1 MSLPIL
7 YLPSGHPLHSLPEP
21 LRQKL
26 AAAQRNL
33 IHLEFPSAGAICA
46 RVFEELHIRVTAP
59 SYLNDSTVSEV
70 VDLPFLQLS
79 KLMFDILIGAGIPEA
94 SVDTL
99 SKAVAQRIQLLRAFP
114 DPDQTLQ
121 AVEDKILSVVDSLP
135 KSASDIE
142 RGKNP
147 GDVLDPYILAASQHL
162 LFAGDFGATVS
173 AAVSHKALMM
183 IEGLIGH
190 LHEDVLGEMRG
201 NIRAPEPRGEN
212 QEKISLESNPFPGAD
227 LVQPPWSEA
236 VPIRFHQIKNKTG
249 SAKGGDGKRLGDQL
263 MRLKETYGGDIFY
276 DALIG
281 NTLRGHRSRAGVEA
295 AAPSVVV
302 LVGEAAFEEL
312 TASRQG
318 PQLLL
323 RVYQAAFQEVAR
335 KSGYNLEEI
344 ATAILETFRIR
355 AAELGEG
362 FLESVLRV
370 ATAGPKGEQ
379 DSRHS
384 GRRNSDSDSVV
395 REEPSSAASWLFSAP
410 KPGNSVSYRVPKKR
424 KS

>member
-1 MSLPIL
+1 MSTPIL
-7 YLPSGHPLHSLPEP
+7 YLPTDHPFHKLREP

-33 IHLEFPSAGAICA
+33 IHLEFPTASAICT
-46 RVFEELHIRVTAP
+46 RVFEDLHISLTPPISLADKPVAE
-59 SYLNDSTVSEV
+59 L
-70 VDLPFLQLS
+70 VDLTYLQLS
-79 KLMFDILIGAGIPEA
+79 KLMFEILQGAGVPEA
-94 SVDTL
+94 SVDSL
-99 SKAVAQRIQLLRAFP
+99 SKTIAQRIQLLRAFP
-114 DPDQTLQ
+114 DPDKTLETIE
-121 AVEDKILSVVDSLP
+121 AKIFSVVASLP
-135 KSASDIE
+135 KTATDIE

-162 LFAGDFGATVS
+162 LFGGDFGPTVG

-212 QEKISLESNPFPGAD
+212 QEQISLETNPFPGAD
-227 LVQPPWSEA
+227 LVQPPWSA
-236 VPIRFHQIKNKTG
+236 TIPLKFHQIKNKTG

-263 MRLKETYGGDIFY
+263 MRLKDTYGGEIFY
-276 DALIG
+276 NALIG
-281 NTLRGHRSRAGVEA
+281 NTLRGHRSRAGVEG

-312 TASRQG
+312 TDSRQG

-335 KSGYNLEEI
+335 KSGYNVEQI
-344 ATAILETFRIR
+344 AASILEAFRSR
-355 AAELGEG
+355 ADELGEG

-370 ATAGPKGEQ
+370 ATSGPKSEQ

-384 GRRNSDSDSVV
+384 GRRNLDTGSVA
-395 REEPSSAASWLFSAP
+395 REEPTTPGAWLFPATSSV
-410 KPGNSVSYRVPKKR
+410 GRVSYRETKK
-424 KS
+424 KK

>member
-1 MSLPIL
+1 MSDPIL
-7 YLPSGHPLHSLPEP
+7 YLPPEHSLHGLPESLHS
-21 LRQKL
+21 QF

-33 IHLEFPSAGAICA
+33 IHLEFPTAGAICA
-46 RVFEELHIRVTAP
+46 RVFDDLRISVNCPADLADKPVGEL
-59 SYLNDSTVSEV
+59 
-70 VDLPFLQLS
+70 VDLPYRKLSQLMLGILQRAGVPEPSVDSLS
-79 KLMFDILIGAGIPEA
+79 KTI
-94 SVDTL
+94 
-99 SKAVAQRIQLLRAFP
+99 AQRFQLLRAFP
-114 DPDQTLQ
+114 NPDRTLE
-121 AVEDKILSVVDSLP
+121 AIEAKILTVVDSLP
-135 KSASDIE
+135 KTAADIE

-162 LFAGDFGATVS
+162 LFAGDFGPTVG

-212 QEKISLESNPFPGAD
+212 QEQISLAMNPFPGAD
-227 LVQPPWSEA
+227 LVQPPWSTQI
-236 VPIRFHQIKNKTG
+236 PLRFHQIKNKTG
-249 SAKGGDGKRLGDQL
+249 SAKGGNGKRLGDQL
-263 MRLKETYGGDIFY
+263 QRLKDTYGGEIFY

-323 RVYQAAFQEVAR
+323 RVYQSAFQEVAR
-335 KSGYNLEEI
+335 KSGYSVELI
-344 ATAILETFRIR
+344 SATILEAFRAR
-355 AAELGEG
+355 ADQLGEG

-370 ATAGPKGEQ
+370 ATAGPSSAQ
-379 DSRHS
+379 DSRKAH
-384 GRRNSDSDSVV
+384 RPDEDSTSVV
-395 REEPSSAASWLFSAP
+395 SEDKGGSKEWLFTNPSARTP
-410 KPGNSVSYRVPKKR
+410 VRYGKPR
-424 KS
+424 KAK

>member
-1 MSLPIL
+1 MSDPIL
-7 YLPSGHPLHSLPEP
+7 HLPPEHPLHGLPEP
-21 LRQKL
+21 LHSQF

-33 IHLEFPSAGAICA
+33 IQLEFPTAGAICA
-46 RVFEELHIRVTAP
+46 RVFDDLRISVKSPKDLADKHVGEL
-59 SYLNDSTVSEV
+59 L
-70 VDLPFLQLS
+70 DLPYRKLCQLMLGLLQRAGVPEPSVDSLS
-79 KLMFDILIGAGIPEA
+79 KTI
-94 SVDTL
+94 
-99 SKAVAQRIQLLRAFP
+99 AQRFQLLRAFP
-114 DPDQTLQ
+114 NPDRTLETIE
-121 AVEDKILSVVDSLP
+121 AKILAVVDSLP
-135 KSASDIE
+135 KTAADIE

-162 LFAGDFGATVS
+162 LFAGDFGATVG

-212 QEKISLESNPFPGAD
+212 QEQISLGMNPFPGAD
-227 LVQPPWSEA
+227 LVQPPWSA
-236 VPIRFHQIKNKTG
+236 KIPLRFHQIKNKTG

-263 MRLKETYGGDIFY
+263 QRLKDTYGGEIFY

-323 RVYQAAFQEVAR
+323 RVYQSAFQEVAR
-335 KSGYNLEEI
+335 KSGYSVELI
-344 ATAILETFRIR
+344 SATILEAFRAR
-355 AAELGEG
+355 ADQLGEG

-370 ATAGPKGEQ
+370 ATAGPRSVQ
-379 DSRHS
+379 DSRKAHS
-384 GRRNSDSDSVV
+384 SDDDSASVV
-395 REEPSSAASWLFSAP
+395 GEDSGDAKGWLFTNPSAQTP
-410 KPGNSVSYRVPKKR
+410 VRYRNTR
-424 KS
+424 KSK

>member
-1 MSLPIL
+1 MSLPLL
-7 YLPSGHPLHSLPEP
+7 YLPSSHPLNGLPEP

-33 IHLEFPSAGAICA
+33 IHYEFPTAGAMCS
-46 RVFEELHIRVTAP
+46 RVFEELHIGVTAP
-59 SYLNDSTVSEV
+59 SDLADSAVSTL

-79 KLMFDILIGAGIPEA
+79 KLMFDILIGAGVPEA

-99 SKAVAQRIQLLRAFP
+99 SKAVAQRVQLLRAFP
-114 DPDQTLQ
+114 DPDQ
-121 AVEDKILSVVDSLP
+121 S
-135 KSASDIE
+135 
-142 RGKNP
+142 
-147 GDVLDPYILAASQHL
+147 DVLDPYILAASQQL
-162 LFAGDFGATVS
+162 LFAGDFGPTVS

-201 NIRAPEPRGEN
+201 NVRAPEPRGEN
-212 QEKISLESNPFPGAD
+212 QEQISLESNPFPGAD
-227 LVQPPWSEA
+227 LVQPPWSET
-236 VPIRFHQIKNKTG
+236 VPMRFHQIKNKTG

-276 DALIG
+276 DALLG

-335 KSGYNLEEI
+335 KSGYNLEQI
-344 ATAILETFRIR
+344 ATAILESFRTR

-370 ATAGPKGEQ
+370 ATAGPKGDQ

-384 GRRNSDSDSVV
+384 LHRNLDSDFV
-395 REEPSSAASWLFSAP
+395 REEPGTPGGWLFSESKPAANVTYRRPRKP
-410 KPGNSVSYRVPKKR
+410 K
-424 KS
+424 

>member
-1 MSLPIL
+1 MSQPIL
-7 YLPSGHPLHSLPEP
+7 HLPPAHPFHKLPEP
-21 LRQKL
+21 LREQL

-33 IHLEFPSAGAICA
+33 IHLEFPTAGAVCA
-46 RVFEELHIRVTAP
+46 RVFDELRIRVTTPADLAGKP
-59 SYLNDSTVSEV
+59 VGEL
-70 VDLPFLQLS
+70 VDLPFQKLS
-79 KLMFDILIGAGIPEA
+79 KLMFGIVQRAGVPEA
-94 SVDTL
+94 SVDNL

-114 DPDQTLQ
+114 NPDKTLE
-121 AVEDKILSVVDSLP
+121 AIEAKILEVVESLP
-135 KSASDIE
+135 KTAADIE

-162 LFAGDFGATVS
+162 LFAGDFGPTVG

-212 QEKISLESNPFPGAD
+212 QEQISLEMNPFPGAD
-227 LVQPPWSEA
+227 LVQPPWSTKI
-236 VPIRFHQIKNKTG
+236 PLRFHQIKNKTG

-263 MRLKETYGGDIFY
+263 QRLKDTYGGEIFY

-312 TASRQG
+312 TASRLG

-335 KSGYNLEEI
+335 KSGYSVEQI
-344 ATAILETFRIR
+344 SATILEAFRSR
-355 AAELGEG
+355 ADELGEG

-370 ATAGPKGEQ
+370 ATSGPKSEQ
-379 DSRHS
+379 DSRQS
-384 GRRNSDSDSVV
+384 ARGETGSVL
-395 REEPSSAASWLFSAP
+395 REEPPTPGSWLFRGPESSSGV
-410 KPGNSVSYRVPKKR
+410 KYRIPKKR
-424 KS
+424 KE

>member
-1 MSLPIL
+1 MNQPIL
-7 YLPSGHPLHSLPEP
+7 YLPSGHPLHKLPEP
-21 LRQKL
+21 LRGRL

-33 IHLEFPSAGAICA
+33 IHLEFPTAGAICA
-46 RVFEELHIRVTAP
+46 KVFDELRIQVATPKDLAEKP
-59 SYLNDSTVSEV
+59 VGEL
-70 VDLPFLQLS
+70 VDLRFQKLSQLMLGILQRAGVPEPSVDSLS
-79 KLMFDILIGAGIPEA
+79 KTI
-94 SVDTL
+94 
-99 SKAVAQRIQLLRAFP
+99 AQRFQLLRAFP
-114 DPDQTLQ
+114 EPDKTLE
-121 AVEDKILSVVDSLP
+121 AIEAKIFAVVDSLP
-135 KSASDIE
+135 KTAADIE

-162 LFAGDFGATVS
+162 LFAGDFGPSVS
-173 AAVSHKALMM
+173 ATVSHKALMM

-212 QEKISLESNPFPGAD
+212 QEQISLEMNPFPGAD
-227 LVQPPWSEA
+227 LVQPPWSA
-236 VPIRFHQIKNKTG
+236 KIPLRFHQIKNKTG

-263 MRLKETYGGDIFY
+263 QRLKETYGGEIFY

-323 RVYQAAFQEVAR
+323 RVYQSAFQEVAR
-335 KSGYNLEEI
+335 KSGYSVEQI
-344 ATAILETFRIR
+344 STAILEAFRTR
-355 AAELGEG
+355 ADELGEG

-370 ATAGPKGEQ
+370 ATAGPKSAQ
-379 DSRHS
+379 DSRKEHDSEGTS
-384 GRRNSDSDSVV
+384 GSPVKDEPGDSK
-395 REEPSSAASWLFSAP
+395 AWLFATDASANP
-410 KPGNSVSYRVPKKR
+410 VSYRKTR
-424 KS
+424 KSKP